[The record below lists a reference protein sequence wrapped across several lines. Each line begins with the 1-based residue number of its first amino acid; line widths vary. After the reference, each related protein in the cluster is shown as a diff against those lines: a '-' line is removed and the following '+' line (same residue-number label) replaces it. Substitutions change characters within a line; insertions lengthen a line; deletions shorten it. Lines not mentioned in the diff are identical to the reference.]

1 MNFRFVFFRLSIAA
15 ILTMVAMPLFADD
28 IPHPRI
34 EGGRVL
40 LDIPKTC
47 FYREYLLSECVS
59 KTDHYKWMEVGTRP
73 STLHVRLEKAGDV
86 VWLRRINTSVV
97 GNPVDSLSIQSIR
110 DNNMDGYLMR
120 FPIISSDD
128 EGAVTIDATDLFFSD
143 HILSPFSSWF
153 SKAKVAFDPKLS
165 YVASCK
171 SFSDNFSVRSILS
184 FSHDEKSRERPKICS
199 AEVVSS
205 MLLLPEQKM
214 RPRLGDN
221 RIGLFTTDKK
231 RLDFEKSDFIED
243 IEYVERWRVEPSD
256 YEAWKRGETVT
267 PKQQIIYYVDN
278 AFPENWKEPIRRGVL
293 DWNDAFERIGLKDV
307 IAVRDY
313 PTDDPEF
320 DENNL
325 KYSCIRYIPTD
336 RGGAQGPSWTDPT
349 TGEVLSASVYVW
361 GSMLEIMNR
370 FCYVQTAH
378 VNPAIRSGKFPE
390 DLLASTIQI
399 TLAHEIGHTLGLAHN
414 MGGSAVYPT
423 DSLLKADFVR
433 QHGITA
439 STMDYVFYN
448 YIVPVGNTDIPLMST
463 RLGDYD
469 RMLIDYIYRPTHP
482 SLSLTDDYAVVEKR
496 LDKYLENPYCHYG
509 RQQWGNGSD
518 PTSLIY
524 DLGNDPIKT
533 GSLSITNLKYVL
545 NHLEEWLPGGD
556 NARLRKN
563 MYESLIEHYE
573 VLMRSVAHNVGGIR
587 VNLTDSVR
595 NRHNKSVPRQIQH
608 ESVEWLAKHLRQ
620 SNWLNNKQLLST
632 LPLAQPPSV
641 TMLANIASDIVKR
654 SSKIVL
660 SSSLSDDPYTLSDYM
675 NDLYMFFFDVPK
687 LSDADKILQ
696 RALLRSINE
705 EGNKNLGK
713 DSDIHHIS
721 EGAGAWKLLQE
732 RICELSE
739 KRLKGTTDK
748 LHWTMVYSLT
758 KPSQRPE

>member
-1 MNFRFVFFRLSIAA
+1 MIFRFVFFRLSIAA

-278 AFPENWKEPIRRGVL
+278 AFPENWKEPIRRGIL

-320 DENNL
+320 DEDNL

-533 GSLSITNLKYVL
+533 GNLSITNLKYVL
-545 NHLEEWLPGGD
+545 NHLEEWLPGGG
-556 NARLRKN
+556 NARLREK
-563 MYESLIEHYE
+563 MYESLVEHYE
-573 VLMRSVAHNVGGIR
+573 VLMCSVAHNVGGIR
-587 VNLTDSVR
+587 VNLTDSIR
-595 NRHNKSVPRQIQH
+595 NRHNKSVPRQIQQ

-620 SNWLNNKQLLST
+620 SDWLNNQQLLST
-632 LPLAQPPSV
+632 LPLAQPSAA
-641 TMLANIASDIVKR
+641 TMLAKIASDLVKR

-675 NDLYMFFFDVPK
+675 NDLYKLFFDVPK

-696 RALLRSINE
+696 RALLRAVNE
-705 EGNKNLGK
+705 EANKNLGK
-713 DSDIHHIS
+713 DSDIYHIS
-721 EGAGAWKLLQE
+721 EEAGAWKLLQE
-732 RICELSE
+732 RIFELSE

-748 LHWTMVYSLT
+748 LHWTMIYSLT
-758 KPSQRPE
+758 KPS